1 MCVVTKVAKA
11 FELVC
16 ATYGSYISVLRRKW
30 KESAK
35 KKKNRCT
42 VVWHNISDRRLKF
55 KETLQL
61 LAPFETF

>member
-1 MCVVTKVAKA
+1 MCAVTKVAKA

-35 KKKNRCT
+35 KKKNWMYFCMAQYFRP
-42 VVWHNISDRRLKF
+42 SF

-61 LAPFETF
+61 LTPFETL